1 MANVEVQVK
10 AIEKRLSGIEK
21 KIDDYDKQFRQVD
34 YGALVKK
41 LENLEK
47 AVGMLAASLKDPKKF
62 GGGKMLDR
70 ETAAKLAQAV
80 AEREAEKVRK
90 EGEQIMKKAMADIN
104 KNQIDM
110 RLKVLEAQ
118 VASALALAS
127 K

>member
-62 GGGKMLDR
+62 GGGNMLDR
-70 ETAAKLAQAV
+70 DAAAKLAQV
-80 AEREAEKVRK
+80 IYERNVEKS
-90 EGEQIMKKAMADIN
+90 MKTALAAIN
-104 KNQIDM
+104 KSQ
-110 RLKVLEAQ
+110 LEARLMILR
-118 VASALALAS
+118 VLRDARG
-127 K
+127 

>member
-21 KIDDYDKQFRQVD
+21 KIDDYDKQFRQID

-47 AVGMLAASLKDPKKF
+47 AVGMLAASLKDPKKV
-62 GGGKMLDR
+62 GGGKMLD
-70 ETAAKLAQAV
+70 EKAAEKLAEAI
-80 AEREAEKVRK
+80 AERKIEKVRK
-90 EGEQIMKKAMADIN
+90 EHEQIMKKAMADIN
-104 KNQIDM
+104 KSQLES
-110 RLKVLEAQ
+110 RLKFLEAQ
-118 VASALALAS
+118 VATAMAMAS